1 MRSGIRVGFALCGS
15 FCTFNRVIP
24 ILEKLVSDGF
34 DVFPIMSFNAYS
46 TDTRFG
52 AAEDFNA
59 RIEAVTGKKIIH
71 TIRDAEPIGPKKLL
85 DILVVAPCT
94 GNTLAKLS
102 LGIADTPVTLAVKAH
117 LRNNRPVVI
126 AVSTND
132 ALSGNAKSIG
142 ALMNM
147 KNMNF
152 VPFVQDDPSD
162 KPTSLVAVM
171 EKIPETLISALSGN
185 QIQPILDNDV

>member
-24 ILEKLVSDGF
+24 IPEKLVADGF
-34 DVFPIMSFNAYS
+34 DIFPIMSFNAYS

-94 GNTLAKLS
+94 GNTLAKMA
-102 LGIADTPVTLAVKAH
+102 LGITDTAVTMAAKSH
-117 LRNNRPVVI
+117 LRADRTLVI
-126 AVSTND
+126 ALASND
-132 ALSGNAKSIG
+132 ALSANLRNIG
-142 ALMNM
+142 TLLTR
-147 KNMNF
+147 KQVYF
-152 VPFVQDDPSD
+152 VPMVQDDPEK
-162 KPTSLVAVM
+162 KPHSLVADFSLLR
-171 EKIPETLISALSGN
+171 ETLTKAERGL
-185 QIQPILDNDV
+185 QIRKIFV